1 MLNKRPTRYPIGIL
15 VTIRQLTA
23 AGAERVAIN
32 EMDPRQG
39 EHFWEGATDE
49 QKASGAE
56 FWQELMRERQRRN
69 CEAAQESGCESEG
82 ETVPFEQIAEIV
94 LTKVRDGLA
103 QSAAA
108 DLDEHFNTYDLQ
120 DRERRRTEHLT
131 SVRLAFEARIEFCGG
146 EGWADEAEIEAEFE
160 ADFEENEAAEF
171 DASEAEFDASE
182 AEFDA
187 ENGAENEA
195 ELGADEAEFDAVM
208 IANLPYWN
216 TSEEMITGMFEQ
228 VGVVRGVELDAD
240 DDTQERWAY
249 VKYRSPEDAVK
260 AVRGFDRVEFQGEF
274 MEVSVC
280 TWEDFAPPNLD

>member
-49 QKASGAE
+49 QKAIGAE

-131 SVRLAFEARIEFCGG
+131 SVRLAFEA
-146 EGWADEAEIEAEFE
+146 
-160 ADFEENEAAEF
+160 
-171 DASEAEFDASE
+171 
-182 AEFDA
+182 
-187 ENGAENEA
+187 
-195 ELGADEAEFDAVM
+195 
-208 IANLPYWN
+208 
-216 TSEEMITGMFEQ
+216 
-228 VGVVRGVELDAD
+228 
-240 DDTQERWAY
+240 
-249 VKYRSPEDAVK
+249 
-260 AVRGFDRVEFQGEF
+260 
-274 MEVSVC
+274 
-280 TWEDFAPPNLD
+280 